1 LNVINFPLDQNELEF
16 TASGGTTVRRSVLP
30 SGVRVL
36 TEVVPGAQSA
46 SVSFSVA
53 VGSRDET
60 NGHFGSTH
68 FLEHLLFKGTKRR
81 TALDIAIAFDSV
93 GGSSNAST
101 GKEHTS
107 YYARVQDSAV
117 PLAIDVIGDMLTS
130 SVLDPIEFENERT
143 VILEEL
149 AMNEDDPQDVA
160 HEAFAEAVLGAH
172 ELGRP
177 IGGTEETINAVTR
190 DAVWEHY
197 RANYRPQD
205 LVVAAAGGIDHDRV
219 VRLVEQSLL
228 DAGWD
233 LSLAAA
239 PRERRA
245 LEQAQIPLGRK
256 LQVIHRP
263 IQQSNVL
270 IGCQGLIGQ
279 DDRRYAMAILNTV
292 LGGGMS
298 SRLFQEIRE
307 KRGLAYSVYSFNQGY
322 SDGAYFG
329 LYAGCSPAKT
339 AEVTRLMLEE
349 LDKLAN
355 SGITVDELT
364 LAKGNINGGL
374 ALKFESTQARMSRLV
389 GTELVNGEF
398 YDLDATIE
406 QFNAVTGEQVRELAA
421 DLITRQRS
429 IVGVGDITEAAFE
442 EFL

>member
-1 LNVINFPLDQNELEF
+1 MINFPLDQNELEF

-339 AEVTRLMLEE
+339 TEVTRLMLEE